1 MACVLELAIMSARAA
16 EELAHLEAELPPAI
30 AAQHDRAFTDG
41 VVRHEPG
48 VRRLVHRLLGWPK
61 TAVDV
66 DDIVQE
72 VLLLAWRHRHRFRG
86 DAAWGTWLV
95 HIGINTTRNH
105 QRRRALWRRLFVEPS
120 GSPHD
125 ESTEP
130 VAPTAGVD
138 LDEKLAPVRA
148 AMADLKHRD
157 RELLVLRYLEQRS
170 IEEIAVDLG
179 ARTRATSAGVAHP
192 RRPTAPTDRPHRA
205 ASARSSQYGR
215 RARRARAAGRGPGG
229 DARPSAASHRG
240 PAACAGRPHASPR
253 RPLALRHSVAGGPP
267 PLDRPSTR
275 LTGRHAAR
283 P

>member
-1 MACVLELAIMSARAA
+1 MACVLELAIMSAQV
-16 EELAHLEAELPPAI
+16 LAHLEAELPPAI

-120 GSPHD
+120 GHPHD

-130 VAPTAGVD
+130 MAPAAGVD

-179 ARTRATSAGVAHP
+179 LSRNAVDVRLS
-192 RRPTAPTDRPHRA
+192 
-205 ASARSSQYGR
+205 
-215 RARRARAAGRGPGG
+215 RARQR
-229 DARPSAASHRG
+229 
-240 PAACAGRPHASPR
+240 
-253 RPLALRHSVAGGPP
+253 LRELLPETTDG
-267 PLDRPSTR
+267 
-275 LTGRHAAR
+275 
-283 P
+283 